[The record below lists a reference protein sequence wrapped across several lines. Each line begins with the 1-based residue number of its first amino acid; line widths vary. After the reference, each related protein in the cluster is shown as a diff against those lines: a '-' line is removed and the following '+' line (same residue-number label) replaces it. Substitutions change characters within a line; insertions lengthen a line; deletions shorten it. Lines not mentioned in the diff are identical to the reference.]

1 MLEWY
6 PGARVIHMMRDPR
19 AIFVSEVRRRRTT
32 HVGGLY
38 GILRFVPPLLTAFV
52 LIETTV
58 IWAEGAWRAAR
69 YRRAHAGRY
78 RMVRFEDLVRNPE
91 QELRRLCDWL
101 GVDFQAAMLDQRV
114 VSVGARLGEQG
125 IDGEAATRWR
135 RAIPGW
141 ADRWFRVV
149 LGQRLRALGYDT
161 SNR

>member
-1 MLEWY
+1 MT
-6 PGARVIHMMRDPR
+6 R
-19 AIFVSEVRRRRTT
+19 S
-32 HVGGLY
+32 
-38 GILRFVPPLLTAFV
+38 AFV
-52 LIETTV
+52 L
-58 IWAEGAWRAAR
+58 GAAA
-69 YRRAHAGRY
+69 AAG
-78 RMVRFEDLVRNPE
+78 L
-91 QELRRLCDWL
+91 L
-101 GVDFQAAMLDQRV
+101 GCTGDVGPDTSSTDFQSAMLDQRV